1 MVAGPSADATV
12 QDRIIYRN
20 ARGPRLVAGPME
32 LAQVSVRMLVK
43 IVLTAA
49 VVTAGGRFLA
59 TRPHGAPSYYLA
71 DDLIA
76 SGLRAHAGE
85 IVRVHGFVEAGSLE
99 RVYGDDLLHR
109 FRILWHGVGL
119 PVQVSGPL
127 PDAFRDQAEVIV
139 TGQLVDRDGWRIDG
153 TAVIARCP
161 GKYDGAPP
169 RPDLPTFK

>member
-1 MVAGPSADATV
+1 
-12 QDRIIYRN
+12 
-20 ARGPRLVAGPME
+20 ME

-43 IVLTAA
+43 IVLTAV

-59 TRPHGAPSYYLA
+59 TRPRGAPSYYMV
-71 DDLIA
+71 DDLVA

-99 RVYGDDLLHR
+99 RVYGDDLVHR

-119 PVQVSGPL
+119 PVQVSGTL
-127 PDAFRDQAEVIV
+127 PDVFRDQSEVIV

-153 TAVIARCP
+153 TAVIERCP